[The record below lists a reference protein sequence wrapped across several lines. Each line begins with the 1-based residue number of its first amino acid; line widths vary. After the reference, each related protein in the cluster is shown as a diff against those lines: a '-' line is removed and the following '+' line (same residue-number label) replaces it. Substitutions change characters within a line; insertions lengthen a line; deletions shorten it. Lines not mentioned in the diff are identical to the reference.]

1 MSKSLNSD
9 TTTQPTQ
16 KLGTTSAYL
25 AAVRLKSA
33 NKHIFRALL
42 SLASANLLIRVAG
55 MVNQVVVTYRFGQGE
70 SMDAYFVAS
79 TLPTLLAQLLAAAL
93 ESSVIPTY
101 ARVRA
106 MGGKERAS
114 KLFSTLLNILV
125 VSMLIL
131 TALML
136 LFRNQ
141 VILITAAGLNQSS
154 QQLAANLGIYVFP
167 VLLFMVIN
175 SFMECLL
182 NAEGKFGWPA
192 YAGMLVP
199 LTTATLVI
207 AAGNTQGVVALCV
220 GTVLGQIIQLTIM
233 IYRAHRTGIA
243 YRLVLDL
250 RNKELIAIMV
260 VAWPALFSALIS
272 QASPLVDQI
281 FASFLL
287 TGSISALNYANKVI
301 SVFTGV
307 IFASVGR
314 AMLPYL
320 SRQAANNDL
329 VAFKRTLR
337 LYIWAVG
344 GITILLTATMIVVA
358 HPLVHILFQRGEFT
372 AVDTENTSI
381 TMMGFVIG
389 LAPMALG
396 FLLSKAFSALGK
408 TRFLMYV
415 TIFSV
420 LSNALFDYILAHYW
434 QSFGIALATSAV
446 YACTMFL
453 LAFMLRHEIGPLGL
467 LTPPQEVLDFVQRF
481 DPDQRYGRL
490 AYRTRQRLV
499 RLLLALA
506 VFVVGVMGVMNDA
519 VYTLRIAFGSI
530 IILAFLRYRYALLIA
545 WAVINVFIGSKL
557 PLFNGGNLL
566 TGLTAPTLLLLFDL
580 PIKQAFKRMPGL
592 SIFFAYI
599 FWVFISIAISPI
611 TASLFLTNWT
621 SLLDY
626 GSVALLV
633 LFVLTTRRRTLL
645 LIDAIVLPAIFI
657 SLYGIY
663 GYFTKQ
669 NGISDTTTGLFR
681 IDSIFGADPPT
692 LALYL
697 SIIIP
702 PAIYRATTLPGI
714 KRLLYTLVTLL
725 LLVTLALTF
734 TRGAYISI
742 PLSLIVMVLL
752 LPSRRLK
759 LAMFCSITTI
769 ALLGILVINFAH
781 IPLFDRFLN
790 SDIGTLNGRT
800 DLWGALLSHF
810 DPTRLLGNGMNAS
823 DVLLAQLQVG
833 GNGLGVIGTAAH
845 DVWLEILYDHGII
858 GLTLLLLAHL
868 FLITGLFRKMRGA
881 STDYRILLAVC
892 VATFINVLAQ
902 SIESNDIW
910 NPEVGVYFWIV
921 MALPFAVCWTNT
933 HTKEQAEEA
942 EIEQEDTYTNN
953 GNNLDYK
960 EERLLIIE
968 RK

>member
-9 TTTQPTQ
+9 PATQPTQ

-25 AAVRLKSA
+25 AAIRLKSA

-125 VSMLIL
+125 VSLLVL

-136 LFRNQ
+136 LLRNQ
-141 VILITAAGLNQSS
+141 MILITATGLSQSS

-192 YAGMLVP
+192 YAGILVP
-199 LTTATLVI
+199 LTTATLVLV
-207 AAGNTQGVVALCV
+207 AGNTQGVVALCV
-220 GTVLGQIIQLTIM
+220 GTVLGQIIQLIVM
-233 IYRAHRTGIA
+233 IYRAHRTGIT
-243 YRLVLDL
+243 YSLVLDL

-281 FASFLL
+281 FASFLS

-329 VAFKRTLR
+329 TAFKKTLR

-344 GITILLTATMIVVA
+344 SITILLTASMIVLA
-358 HPLVHILFQRGEFT
+358 HPLVHMLFQRGEFT
-372 AVDTENTSI
+372 AADTKNTSV
-381 TMMGFVIG
+381 TMMGFIIG

-420 LSNALFDYILAHYW
+420 LGNALFDYILAHYW

-446 YACTMFL
+446 YVCTMFML
-453 LAFMLRHEIGPLGL
+453 VFMLRHEIGPLEL
-467 LTPPQEVLDFVQRF
+467 LSPPQEVLDFVQR
-481 DPDQRYGRL
+481 YGHL
-490 AYRTRQRLV
+490 THRTRQQLV
-499 RLLLALA
+499 RLLLASGVFA
-506 VFVVGVMGVMNDA
+506 VGVVGVLSDA
-519 VYTLRIAFGSI
+519 AYTLRIAFGSI

-611 TASLFLTNWT
+611 TISLFLTNWT

-626 GSVALLV
+626 GSVALIT
-633 LFVLTTRRRTLL
+633 LFVLTTRRRILL
-645 LIDAIVLPAIFI
+645 LIDAIIFPAIFI
-657 SLYGIY
+657 SLYGLY

-702 PAIYRATTLPGI
+702 PAIYRATTLSGI
-714 KRLLYTLVTLL
+714 RRTFYTLVTLL
-725 LLVTLALTF
+725 LLVALALTF

-752 LPSRRLK
+752 LPSRRIK
-759 LAMFCSITTI
+759 IAMFCSITTI
-769 ALLGILVINFAH
+769 ALPGTLVINLAH
-781 IPLFDRFLN
+781 LPLFDRFLN

-823 DVLLAQLQVG
+823 DVLLAQLQVS

-858 GLTLLLLAHL
+858 GLTLLLLAHIFL
-868 FLITGLFRKMRGA
+868 FSGLFRKMRGA

-910 NPEVGVYFWIV
+910 NPEVGVYFWII
-921 MALPFAVCWTNT
+921 MALPFAVYWTKT
-933 HTKEQAEEA
+933 SSLTEQEKEG
-942 EIEQEDTYTNN
+942 EIQLEDTYNN
-953 GNNLDYK
+953 DLNYTEEHLLIVNLDK
-960 EERLLIIE
+960 Q
-968 RK
+968 